1 MGFLVCVLSQVLLLL
16 HPFLVHPLGHYAIML
31 LLILYM
37 YIAHN
42 TEKLTMIHTDRP
54 ADVEVAATV
63 SELCP
68 EGHVSS
74 SPGLVPETGLD
85 PRQRGRES
93 L

>member
-1 MGFLVCVLSQVLLLL
+1 
-16 HPFLVHPLGHYAIML
+16 
-31 LLILYM
+31 
-37 YIAHN
+37 
-42 TEKLTMIHTDRP
+42 MIHTDRP

-74 SPGLVPETGLD
+74 SPGFILETGLD
-85 PRQRGRES
+85 PRQKDRES